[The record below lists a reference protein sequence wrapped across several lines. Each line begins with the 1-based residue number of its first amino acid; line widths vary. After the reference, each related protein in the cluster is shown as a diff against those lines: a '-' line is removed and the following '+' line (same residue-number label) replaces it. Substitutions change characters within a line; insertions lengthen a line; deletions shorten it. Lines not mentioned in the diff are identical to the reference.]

1 MRKLVKFVAVTIVA
15 VSIVGCGGG
24 GGDSG
29 ASSVGGGGQP
39 PTTPTPP
46 PPSPPATGLGS
57 ATISWTAPN
66 QNTDGSSL
74 NNLAGYE
81 IRYGQN
87 VSALDSY
94 VTIDGV
100 GSQTRVI
107 ENLTSGT
114 WYFSIAARNS
124 NGVLSNPSSPVS
136 KVIG

>member
-1 MRKLVKFVAVTIVA
+1 MRKLIRILVATIVA
-15 VSIVGCGGG
+15 VSVVGCGGG
-24 GGDSG
+24 GGGG
-29 ASSVGGGGQP
+29 ASVGGGGQP
-39 PTTPTPP
+39 PATPNPP
-46 PPSPPATGLGS
+46 PPPPTAGLGS
-57 ATISWTAPN
+57 ATISWTAPD
-66 QNTDGSSL
+66 QNTDGSAL

-114 WYFSIAARNS
+114 WYFSISARNS